1 LSHNGV
7 KSIYEDREGTL
18 WISTIGGGANR
29 LDRNKKQFVLHRNN
43 PANPDS
49 LISNDVRAIGE
60 DHTGAVWIGTMD
72 GLDRF
77 DRQVDPGSAPAQF
90 THYRSDPSN
99 PNSLSHNSVLSIV
112 EDQLGMMWFGTLARG
127 LDRFDHQTGQFIH
140 YQNDP
145 DDSQSLSHNIVR
157 SLYVDSEDTLWVG
170 TFGGGLNRYDSQT
183 EKFIR
188 YQNDPNDPSTLSDN
202 TVMAILEDNFRELWI
217 GTLGGLNRFDRGT
230 GEFVRYNH
238 DPNDQNSL
246 SHDNAVSLFEDQAG
260 VLWIGTNGGGLGITE
275 DDQGY
280 LWLST
285 SQGLSKFDPHLET
298 FRNYDTYDGLQGN
311 QFNFNSLHKSG
322 SGELFF
328 GGVNGFNSFYPA
340 NIQNNA
346 YVPPVVITDFQLANK
361 PVDIGPDSVLQ
372 KSILE
377 TDKLALSYEDQVIS
391 FEFAALNYMS
401 PEKNRY
407 RYTLEGFDEEWTE
420 VGSDR
425 RFVTYT
431 NLNPGEY
438 VFRVIGSNN
447 DGIWNEEGAS
457 INITIIPP
465 WWDTAW
471 FRGLA
476 LLLLVGLIFGTYR
489 WRVRNVETRSQELEA
504 QVVEK
509 TYELNERVKEL
520 NCLYGISRLAGRQ
533 GISLEEILQG
543 TLGFITPSFQFP
555 EVACARIILDDQE
568 FKTGNFEE
576 TTLLQTAN
584 ILVRGKQSGSVE
596 VRYLSGV
603 PESYEGLYLE
613 EERDLISA
621 IAGRLGRIIE
631 RKQAEEA
638 LSQRV
643 EELAMLNQIAHTLAN
658 VTELQT
664 ALHTVVE
671 TITKIFDCAITNVS
685 VLEDDHMKI
694 LAQYEREPGG
704 VDMVGKTQPLLNIPG
719 IRQVLESG
727 ESRVISDVQAISS
740 PLAMDTVLRPGR
752 DYSSAEVGLT
762 EIIAV
767 DIAGAIEN
775 ARLYDQAQET
785 AVDSERQRLAREL
798 HDSVTQS
805 LYTTSLIAETL
816 PGVWERHP
824 EEALRSL
831 EDLRQISK
839 GALAEMR
846 TLLLELRP
854 GELAELK
861 LDELLG
867 QLTVAVSART
877 NLPVTI
883 SVVGNCDP
891 PLDVQIAFYRIA
903 QEALNNISKHAH
915 AKRAWVNLH
924 CSAEGINLRVRDD
937 GRGFDPDIQKPDQL
951 GLSIMRERAQSIGAV
966 LSFESQP
973 DIGTEV
979 SVKWV
984 VPKKEQVDE

>member
-1 LSHNGV
+1 
-7 KSIYEDREGTL
+7 
-18 WISTIGGGANR
+18 
-29 LDRNKKQFVLHRNN
+29 
-43 PANPDS
+43 
-49 LISNDVRAIGE
+49 
-60 DHTGAVWIGTMD
+60 MD

-99 PNSLSHNSVLSIV
+99 PRSLSHNSVLSIV

-145 DDSQSLSHNIVR
+145 DDPQSLSHNIVR
-157 SLYVDSEDTLWVG
+157 SLYVDSEETLWVG
-170 TFGGGLNRYDSQT
+170 TFGGGLNRFDSQE

-188 YQNDPNDPSTLSDN
+188 YQHDPDDPSTLSDN

-260 VLWIGTNGGGLGITE
+260 VLWIGTNGGGLNKFDRQNEQFIHYTEVNGLPSGTVMGITE

-285 SQGLSKFDPHLET
+285 SQGLSKFDPHFET

-431 NLNPGEY
+431 NLDPGEY

-543 TLGFITPSFQFP
+543 TLELITPSFQFP
-555 EVACARIILDDQE
+555 EGACARIILDDQE

-576 TTLLQTAN
+576 TPLLQTAD
-584 ILVRGKQSGSVE
+584 ILVRGKQSG
-596 VRYLSGV
+596 
-603 PESYEGLYLE
+603 GL
-613 EERDLISA
+613 
-621 IAGRLGRIIE
+621 
-631 RKQAEEA
+631 
-638 LSQRV
+638 
-643 EELAMLNQIAHTLAN
+643 
-658 VTELQT
+658 
-664 ALHTVVE
+664 
-671 TITKIFDCAITNVS
+671 
-685 VLEDDHMKI
+685 
-694 LAQYEREPGG
+694 GG
-704 VDMVGKTQPLLNIPG
+704 
-719 IRQVLESG
+719 
-727 ESRVISDVQAISS
+727 
-740 PLAMDTVLRPGR
+740 
-752 DYSSAEVGLT
+752 
-762 EIIAV
+762 
-767 DIAGAIEN
+767 
-775 ARLYDQAQET
+775 
-785 AVDSERQRLAREL
+785 
-798 HDSVTQS
+798 
-805 LYTTSLIAETL
+805 
-816 PGVWERHP
+816 
-824 EEALRSL
+824 
-831 EDLRQISK
+831 
-839 GALAEMR
+839 
-846 TLLLELRP
+846 
-854 GELAELK
+854 
-861 LDELLG
+861 
-867 QLTVAVSART
+867 
-877 NLPVTI
+877 
-883 SVVGNCDP
+883 
-891 PLDVQIAFYRIA
+891 
-903 QEALNNISKHAH
+903 
-915 AKRAWVNLH
+915 
-924 CSAEGINLRVRDD
+924 
-937 GRGFDPDIQKPDQL
+937 
-951 GLSIMRERAQSIGAV
+951 RER
-966 LSFESQP
+966 F
-973 DIGTEV
+973 D
-979 SVKWV
+979 
-984 VPKKEQVDE
+984 